1 MSTNPAMPACE
12 ALAADPERYMFKQM
26 LSDLKEADHND
37 EKYRMV
43 TRIGGY
49 LAALLECDVI
59 TVGQWQALS
68 SETHAFVWGPD
79 A

>member
-1 MSTNPAMPACE
+1 MSTPMPACE
-12 ALAADPERYMFKQM
+12 ALAADPARYIFKQL
-26 LSDLKEADHND
+26 LSALKEAVLYD

-49 LAALLECDVI
+49 LSALLECDVI
-59 TVGQWQALS
+59 TVEQSQALR
-68 SETHAFVWGPD
+68 SETHVFMWGPD

>member
-12 ALAADPERYMFKQM
+12 ALAADPARYIFKQ
-26 LSDLKEADHND
+26 LLTDLKEADLYE
-37 EKYRMV
+37 EKSCRV

-59 TVGQWQALS
+59 TVEQSQALRN
-68 SETHAFVWGPD
+68 ETHVFVWGPD

>member
-1 MSTNPAMPACE
+1 MSTQPAMPACE
-12 ALAADPERYMFKQM
+12 ALAADPARYMFKQL
-26 LSDLKEADHND
+26 LSELKEADHYD

-59 TVGQWQALS
+59 TVEQFRALR
-68 SETHAFVWGPD
+68 SETHVFVWGPD

>member
-1 MSTNPAMPACE
+1 MPACE
-12 ALAADPERYMFKQM
+12 ALAADPERYMFKRM

-59 TVGQWQALS
+59 TVEQSQALR
-68 SETHAFVWGPD
+68 SETYVFMWGPD